1 MTPSGG
7 ACQASTSAK
16 MLCIEAHER
25 RSVFE
30 PAQIALLASVID
42 VARSHEILFEVSELE
57 LHTGLK
63 LAHARMDA
71 GTPAD
76 EYLRRTE
83 KGGLQRPPLFATS
96 PRFETTRSEVRNV
109 S

>member
-1 MTPSGG
+1 
-7 ACQASTSAK
+7 

-83 KGGLQRPPLFATS
+83 KGGLHGRPCLQHHLGLK
-96 PRFETTRSEVRNV
+96 PRDQKCAPCRDAIA
-109 S
+109 